1 MKKRRPVLGVLFA
14 VVAAV
19 LFVRSCGAVGVDS
32 SAAFIAH
39 AAYTGNTVTLTQA
52 QTLALFG
59 QTIDCTYY
67 AAGQNGQVV
76 ETDAQF
82 TYLRNDT
89 IQYETLYSENGQ
101 TFAGRQMISYQLNTT
116 DLTVRPTGATVK
128 LKTSIDLS
136 GVQYLDTGICEWL
149 SNLTTGT
156 AMNWYI
162 PSPLSDT
169 LYGAYND
176 YWHTS
181 ETTFLPLRRGAS
193 GTPEYNYYGA
203 VRSSA
208 TYNAGSIIPC
218 YLNSDSLTAF
228 SFGYANLNW
237 AAYTAPNY
245 SGRVVISIVCPILSD
260 NWQYSGSQG
269 AGDYDPN
276 SSSGGGSDGGADM
289 SGVESR
295 LDTIIAQLD
304 AIYAEMQDDDESSGG
319 GSDSVASLDSTPD
332 DYNFE
337 AAFAAAEP
345 DFHVPTWIVAPESS
359 GSSSPAVP
367 DFSTPATTQAS
378 APSISDVDI
387 GSGASG
393 VWGILSHILGAAPWF
408 APVAMFS
415 LALSIAGYFLFR
427 GGGN

>member
-1 MKKRRPVLGVLFA
+1 MKKRRPVLGVVFA

-19 LFVRSCGAVGVDS
+19 LFVRSCGAVGADT
-32 SAAFIAH
+32 SAALVAH

-52 QTLALFG
+52 QTVALFG
-59 QTIDCTYY
+59 QTIEVDYLQA
-67 AAGQNGQVV
+67 AAGGTNTVQTVQ
-76 ETDAQF
+76 A
-82 TYLRNDT
+82 TYLRNET
-89 IQYETLYSENGQ
+89 IQTLYNWYYSPVGQ
-101 TFAGRQMISYQLNTT
+101 NFAGRQIVTYQIPTS
-116 DLTVRPTGATVK
+116 DLQRIPSQSTIK
-128 LKTSIDLS
+128 IKTSVDIS
-136 GVQYLDTGICEWL
+136 GLAYIDTGLICWDIQGG
-149 SNLTTGT
+149 SPN
-156 AMNWYI
+156 NI
-162 PSPLSDT
+162 PSPLSDA
-169 LYGAYND
+169 LYGTYND

-181 ETTFLPLRRGAS
+181 IDTFFPLRRQAEGES
-193 GTPEYNYYGA
+193 EYNYYG
-203 VRSSA
+203 VLRSQFSA
-208 TYNAGSIIPC
+208 LWGTVLPCYYNA
-218 YLNSDSLTAF
+218 DSSTAF
-228 SFGYANLNW
+228 SFGYANANW
-237 AAYTAPNY
+237 CAYPDAN
-245 SGRVVISIVCPILSD
+245 GNCIFSIVCPILSD
-260 NWQYSGSQG
+260 NWQYSGNTG
-269 AGDYDPN
+269 AGDYDP

-319 GSDSVASLDSTPD
+319 GSDSVAGLDSTPD

-345 DFHVPTWIVAPESS
+345 DFQVPTWIATPESS

-378 APSISDVDI
+378 TPSISDLDI
-387 GSGASG
+387 SGGASG
-393 VWGILSHILGAAPWF
+393 VWGVLSLILGAVPWF